1 VTFVAIHTTERMK
14 IAAGM
19 IVCIFCLVLAVGFTH
34 SKPDTGVPV
43 ALAYFKTNA
52 AAFVTATGALQQ
64 AIVALNEDTATVLN
78 ARAALISARLQYK
91 KIDFFLEYFFK
102 SAALI
107 YNRAPRHEIEE
118 PYMEYREPTGLQVIE
133 SLLYEAHPA
142 AKKQELL
149 QQADVVTSSAKDL
162 NALLY
167 GFTANDK
174 QLLESVQLQLVRVI
188 TLGITGF
195 DAPLLKTGIVESE
208 MSLSALQTVLQPF
221 MGSAVKTGAQVAQYL
236 TGGIAYLH
244 GHPDF
249 DSFDRLHFLTAYA
262 LPLQRRL
269 QAFIQELQL
278 QLNTTPALNYEA
290 GDLFN
295 PAFLN
300 INAFPGADSSA
311 QWQIALGRRLFFDT
325 GLSGNNKISCAT
337 CHQPDKHFTDALA
350 QSTAFDG
357 HSQVQRNAPT
367 LLYSAF
373 QYRQFWDGK
382 AESLQSQ
389 VKTVLFNIQE
399 MHADSQAIVKHL
411 QQDTAYK
418 KLTDGPSP
426 IDKMAACIA
435 AYVRS
440 LNPRNSRFDK
450 YIQGKGPALTATE
463 IKGFNLFM
471 GKAQCGTCHFAPLFN
486 GLTPPLYDR
495 TEFEV
500 LGTTRTDDLLHP
512 VADTDMG
519 RYPLFPMDY
528 YKQAFKTPTV
538 RNAAVTAPYM
548 HNGAFKTLEAVI
560 EFYNQGGAAGLQL
573 PISNQTLST
582 WPLHL
587 TATETASIVSF
598 IHTLDDAEPTNS
610 FINKSN
616 Q

>member
-1 VTFVAIHTTERMK
+1 MIVWSFCLAM
-14 IAAGM
+14 AAG
-19 IVCIFCLVLAVGFTH
+19 FTR
-34 SKPDTGVPV
+34 SKPDIGVPV

-52 AAFVTATGALQQ
+52 EVFASATGELQQ
-64 AIVALNEDTATVLN
+64 SIDKLDDDPASVIKARLALKNT
-78 ARAALISARLQYK
+78 RLQYK
-91 KIDFFLEYFFK
+91 KIAFFLEYFFK

-107 YNRAPRHEIEE
+107 YNSAPKYEIEE
-118 PYMEYREPTGLQVIE
+118 PYMEYREPTGFQVIE

-142 AKKQELL
+142 TKKLELL

-174 QLLESVQLQLVRVI
+174 QLLESIQLELVRVI
-188 TLGITGF
+188 TLSITGF
-195 DAPLLKTGIVESE
+195 DAPLLKTGIAESE
-208 MSLSALQTVLQPF
+208 MSLRALQTVLQPF
-221 MGSAVKTGAQVAQYL
+221 REKATKTGVEVANYL
-236 TGGIAYLH
+236 SGGIAWLH
-244 GHPDF
+244 QHPDF
-249 DSFDRLHFLTAYA
+249 DSFDRLHFLTNYA
-262 LPLQRRL
+262 LPLQRSL
-269 QAFIQELQL
+269 QVFIKELQL
-278 QLNTTPALNYEA
+278 QLNTTHVLNYEA

-300 INAFPGADSSA
+300 LIAFLGADSSA
-311 QWQIALGRRLFFDT
+311 QWQIGLGRRLFFDP

-337 CHQPDKHFTDALA
+337 CHQPEKHFTDGLTT
-350 QSTAFDG
+350 SNAFDG
-357 HSQVQRNAPT
+357 HSHVPRNAPS
-367 LLYSAF
+367 LFYSAF

-389 VKTVLFNIQE
+389 VKTVLFNVQE
-399 MHADSQAIVKHL
+399 MNADSLALVKHL
-411 QQDTAYK
+411 QQDTTYS
-418 KLTDGPSP
+418 KLMGAASP
-426 IDKMAACIA
+426 IDQIARCIA

-440 LNPRNSRFDK
+440 LNPRSSRFDD
-450 YIQGKGPALTATE
+450 YIQGKGPALSEDE

-471 GKAQCGTCHFAPLFN
+471 GQAQCGTCHFAPLFN

-500 LGTTRTDDLLHP
+500 PGITRTDDLLHP

-538 RNAAVTAPYM
+538 RNTAATAPYM

-560 EFYNQGGAAGLQL
+560 EFYNQGGAAGLKL
-573 PISNQTLST
+573 PIPNQTLSPL
-582 WPLHL
+582 PLHL
-587 TATETASIVSF
+587 TPNEAASIVSF
-598 IHTLDDAEPTNS
+598 IHTLDDAEPTGL
-610 FINKSN
+610 FIKKSN

>member
-1 VTFVAIHTTERMK
+1 MK
-14 IAAGM
+14 IAVGL
-19 IVCIFCLVLAVGFTH
+19 IVCFFCLVMAVGFTH

-43 ALAYFKTNA
+43 ALAWFTTNA
-52 AAFVTATGALQQ
+52 VAFASATGELQQ
-64 AIVALNEDTATVLN
+64 SIVTLNDDTASLLK
-78 ARAALISARLQYK
+78 ARAALKRARLQYK
-91 KIDFFLEYFFK
+91 KIAFFLEYFFK

-107 YNRAPRHEIEE
+107 YNSPSKYEIEE
-118 PYMEYREPTGLQVIE
+118 PYMEFREPTGLQVIE
-133 SLLYEAHPA
+133 SLLYEEHPA
-142 AKKQELL
+142 MKKRELL
-149 QQADVVTSSAKDL
+149 QQADVINSSAKDL

-167 GFTANDK
+167 GFTATDK
-174 QLLESVQLQLVRVI
+174 QLLESVQLELVRVI

-195 DAPLLKTGIVESE
+195 DAPLLKTGMAESE

-221 MGSAVKTGAQVAQYL
+221 VGNATKKGAEVTNYL
-236 TGGIAYLH
+236 SGCIDYLYQ
-244 GHPDF
+244 HPDF

-262 LPLQRRL
+262 LPLQRSL
-269 QAFIQELQL
+269 QAFIKEWQL
-278 QLNTTPALNYEA
+278 QLNTTRVLNYEA

-295 PAFLN
+295 PTFLN
-300 INAFPGADSSA
+300 LNAFPGTDSSA
-311 QWQIALGRRLFFDT
+311 QWQIAMGRRLFFDA

-337 CHQPDKHFTDALA
+337 CHQPEKHFTDGLA
-350 QSTAFDG
+350 QSIAFDG
-357 HSQVQRNAPT
+357 HSHVQRNAPS

-389 VKTVLFNIQE
+389 VKTVLFNVQE
-399 MHADSQAIVKHL
+399 MNADSGAIVKHL
-411 QQDTAYK
+411 QQDTTYK
-418 KLTDGPSP
+418 KLISVASP
-426 IDKMAACIA
+426 IDKMAECIA
-435 AYVRS
+435 AFVRS
-440 LNPRNSRFDK
+440 LNPRSSRFDN

-500 LGTTRTDDLLHP
+500 LGTTRTDDLLQP

-519 RYPLFPMDY
+519 RYPLFPMEY

-538 RNAAVTAPYM
+538 RNAAATAPYM

-560 EFYNQGGAAGLQL
+560 EFYNQGGAAGLKL
-573 PISNQTLST
+573 PINNQTLSPR
-582 WPLHL
+582 PLHL
-587 TATETASIVSF
+587 TPNEAASIISF
-598 IHTLDDAEPTNS
+598 IHTLDDAEPEGS

>member
-14 IAAGM
+14 IAAGS
-19 IVCIFCLVLAVGFTH
+19 IIGIFCLVLAVGFTH

-52 AAFVTATGALQQ
+52 TVFASAASELQQ
-64 AIVALNEDTATVLN
+64 AITVLDDDPTSVVK
-78 ARAALISARLQYK
+78 AREALKNARLQYK
-91 KIDFFLEYFFK
+91 KIAFFLEYFFK
-102 SAALI
+102 SAAVI
-107 YNRAPRHEIEE
+107 YNSAPKFEIEE
-118 PYMEYREPTGLQVIE
+118 PYMEFREPTGLQVIE
-133 SLLYEAHPA
+133 SGLYEEHAA

-174 QLLESVQLQLVRVI
+174 QILESVQLELVRVI
-188 TLGITGF
+188 TLSITGF
-195 DAPLLKTGIVESE
+195 DAPLLKTGMVESE
-208 MSLSALQTVLQPF
+208 MALSALRTVLQPF
-221 MGSAVKTGAQVAQYL
+221 IGNAAKTGAAISKYLMDGIQYL
-236 TGGIAYLH
+236 H
-244 GHPDF
+244 QHPDF
-249 DSFDRLHFLTAYA
+249 DSFDRFHFLTTYA
-262 LPLQRRL
+262 LPLQRSL
-269 QAFIQELQL
+269 QAFIKELNL
-278 QLNTTPALNYEA
+278 QLNTTRVLNYEA

-295 PAFLN
+295 PAFLS
-300 INAFPGADSSA
+300 INAFPGADSSG
-311 QWQIALGRRLFFDT
+311 QWQIAMGRRLFFDA

-337 CHQPDKHFTDALA
+337 CHQPEKYFTDGLTT
-350 QSTAFDG
+350 SNAFDG
-357 HSQVQRNAPT
+357 HSHVQRNAPS

-389 VKTVLFNIQE
+389 VRTVLFNAQE
-399 MHADSQAIVKHL
+399 MHADSLALVRHL
-411 QQDTAYK
+411 QQDTTFKRLVGAA
-418 KLTDGPSP
+418 SP
-426 IDKMAACIA
+426 IDKTAECIA
-435 AYVRS
+435 AFVRS
-440 LNPRNSRFDK
+440 LNPRSSRFDHSL
-450 YIQGKGPALTATE
+450 QGKGPVLTATE

-512 VADTDMG
+512 IADADMG
-519 RYPLFPMDY
+519 RYPLFSMDY

-538 RNAAVTAPYM
+538 RNAAATAPYM

-560 EFYNQGGAAGLQL
+560 EFYNRGGAAGLKL
-573 PISNQTLST
+573 PINNQTLSPL
-582 WPLHL
+582 PLHL
-587 TATETASIVSF
+587 TPDDAASIVSF
-598 IHTLDDAEPTNS
+598 IHTLDDAEPTRS
-610 FINKSN
+610 FIKKSN